1 MSVLITIILWA
12 LAIMIACNMI
22 DVITIMVDYVITELF
37 EDWRERK

>member
-1 MSVLITIILWA
+1 MGVNKMSTIILWA

-37 EDWRERK
+37 DRW